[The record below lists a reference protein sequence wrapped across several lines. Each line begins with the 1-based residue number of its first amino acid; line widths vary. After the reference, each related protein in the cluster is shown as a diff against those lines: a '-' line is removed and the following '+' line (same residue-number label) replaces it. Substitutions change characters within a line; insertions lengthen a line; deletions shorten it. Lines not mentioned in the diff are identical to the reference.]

1 MRSLKSSPKG
11 LRQIKEARE
20 LRELAIDR
28 GEWLEEASNFIP
40 PVKNGKNVVPATVS
54 IGTWK
59 RFLQGKAVKSI
70 YFKAFCQVLKL
81 DWEEVV
87 ETEDTVESAKDE
99 DKSST
104 ANYDWNAAPNIP
116 IFYDRSIERN
126 QLKQW
131 LINDKC
137 RLVTIL
143 AMGGVG
149 KTALAVKL
157 AQEVNGEFDYI
168 IWRSLREAP
177 TVEKIIA
184 DVVRFL
190 SQQQEVD
197 LPETLGDKITRL
209 IHYLN
214 TSRCLLILDNGE
226 SILQGGASTGYY
238 LQGYAGYGELFRRV
252 GDSQHQSCLVL
263 TSREQ
268 FPEVRRLAGESL
280 PVRVWELSGLESAS
294 EILTTR
300 GISGSAEDIKDLVK
314 HYHGNPLAL
323 QIVPATI
330 KKLFNGDIRAFL
342 NSGTT
347 VFDDI
352 DDLLTQQFQR
362 LSKPEQSVMFWLAI
376 HRQPVWESDLIE
388 DVLGLS
394 PKDIRSAL
402 NSLSRR
408 CLIQSTHEGVT
419 LQNVVMEYVSEV
431 LIHKVINE
439 LESCE
444 LELLK
449 THAIMQAS
457 APDSIRE
464 NQTQMLLKPVV
475 EYLCKNQTK
484 KVIEHKF
491 RLIVEKLR
499 ESELEVPVGYSGGN
513 LINLLIQLQVNL
525 TGYDFSRL
533 PISQAYLQGVE
544 LPQVNFSDCS
554 FDKTVFSQSLGSI
567 FSVTFSPDQ
576 KLLAT
581 GGMDGQIRLWNV
593 TDGTQIL
600 AWQAHGDWIRCVA
613 FSQDGKLIASCGN
626 DHTVRIWDSQ
636 TTKCLKILRGHTDW
650 VWSVYFV
657 LGKRLVISASSDR
670 TAKVWSLDL
679 GICVYTFNEPD
690 REVWSFA
697 FSNDGKTLATGG
709 ADSVKLWNVWTNQCI
724 KTFDDNSARVRTLAF
739 SPDGKIL
746 VGSSDNQ
753 SITAW
758 DVKTGKCLRSIKT
771 APTGAIWAV
780 KFSPN
785 GETVMSCGT
794 DKIQLWNLENGEPQ
808 MTLQEPYHR
817 IRSLAYS
824 SDQKIIAV
832 GSDDQLVRL
841 WDTQTGKPIRTLQGY
856 SNRIWTVAVS
866 PIPNNVE
873 TLYITSLCLA
883 SGSDDGK
890 IRLWNP
896 ATGECCQTLSGH
908 QGRIRHL
915 TFSQDGKLLASAS
928 HDRTIK
934 IWDINTATCLKTLRG
949 HTDWVWSVIFIQ
961 NNHTLISASDDHT
974 IRLWNINTERSQ
986 ILGNLETEWM
996 WAITSHPQAN
1006 IIATA
1011 GTNQAINLWDIDKGV
1026 CLTSLKG
1033 HTHRI
1038 RAISF
1043 NSSGKLLASSSDDF
1057 QIKLWEVETQ
1067 KCLQN
1072 FWGHQGE
1079 IRALTFIPPSS
1090 TQAEILVSAS
1100 DDCTIRLW
1108 DIQTGN
1114 CIQILTGHQHR
1125 IWSVCYSP
1133 QLDVLFSCSEDE
1145 SIKLWDVSFA
1155 ILRKSTFKCIK
1166 NIRIPKPY
1174 EGMNIKGTF
1183 GLTEAALET
1192 LRVLGAYNHND
1203 VSKPLCQ

>member
-11 LRQIKEARE
+11 LKQIKEARE
-20 LRELAIDR
+20 RRELAIDR
-28 GEWLEEASNFIP
+28 EEWLEEAGNFIP
-40 PVKNGKNVVPATVS
+40 PVKNGKNIVPGTVS

-59 RFLQGKAVKSI
+59 RFLQGKSVKPL

-81 DWEEVV
+81 NWEDIVD
-87 ETEDTVESAKDE
+87 TEDELQSAKYE
-99 DKSST
+99 ESSHIQH
-104 ANYDWNAAPNIP
+104 DWNGAPDVS

-131 LINDKC
+131 LTNDKC

-157 AQEVNGEFDYI
+157 AQEVSGEFDHI

-184 DVVRFL
+184 DVVQFL
-190 SQQQEVD
+190 SQQQEID
-197 LPETLGDKITRL
+197 LPESLGEKITRL
-209 IHYLN
+209 IHYLHN
-214 TSRCLLILDNGE
+214 SRCLLILDNGE
-226 SILQGGASTGYY
+226 SILESAFSTGCYR
-238 LQGYAGYGELFRRV
+238 QGYEGYGELFRKV
-252 GDSQHQSCLVL
+252 GESQHQSCLLL

-268 FPEVRRLAGESL
+268 FQEVRPLAGESL
-280 PVRVWELSGLESAS
+280 PVRVLNLEGLESAT
-294 EILTTR
+294 EILTAR
-300 GISGSAEDIKDLVK
+300 GISGSPEDIKDLVK

-330 KKLFNGDIRAFL
+330 KKLFNGNIRAFL

-362 LSKPEQSVMFWLAI
+362 LTQPEQSLMYWLAI
-376 HRQPVWESDLIE
+376 HRQPVLESDLIR

-394 PKDIRSAL
+394 PKQVREAL
-402 NSLSRR
+402 NFLSRR

-419 LQNVVMEYVSEV
+419 LQNVVMEYVSQV
-431 LIHKVINE
+431 FIHKVINE

-444 LELLK
+444 LELLR
-449 THAIMQAS
+449 THAIIQAS

-464 NQTQMLLKPVV
+464 NQTQVLLKPIV

-484 KVIEHKF
+484 RVIEHKL
-491 RLIVEKLR
+491 RLIVEKLK
-499 ESELEVPVGYSGGN
+499 EAELQIPVGYAGGN

-525 TGYDFSRL
+525 SGYDFSRL

-544 LPQVNFSDCS
+544 LPQINFSDCS

-567 FSVTFSPDQ
+567 FSVAFSPDQ
-576 KLLAT
+576 KSLAT
-581 GGMDGQIRLWNV
+581 GGMDGQIRLWDV
-593 TDGTQIL
+593 ADGTQIL
-600 AWQAHGDWIRCVA
+600 AWQAHGNWIRTVA
-613 FSQDGKLIASCGN
+613 FSPDGKLIASCGN

-636 TTKCLKILRGHTDW
+636 TAKCLKILHGHTDW

-657 LGKRLVISASSDR
+657 LGKRFAISASSDR
-670 TAKVWSLDL
+670 TAKIWSLDL
-679 GICVYTFNEPD
+679 GVCIYTFHEPD

-724 KTFDDNSARVRTLAF
+724 KTVEESSTRVRTLAF
-739 SPDGKIL
+739 SPDAKTL

-753 SITAW
+753 SIKAW
-758 DVKTGKCLRSIKT
+758 DVKTGKCLRSIKI

-780 KFSPN
+780 KFSPD
-785 GETVMSCGT
+785 GKTVMSCGT

-808 MTLQEPYHR
+808 MTFHEPHHR
-817 IRSLAYS
+817 IRSLAFS
-824 SDQKIIAV
+824 PDQKIIAV

-866 PIPNNVE
+866 PIPNPNNVE
-873 TLYITSLCLA
+873 TRYIASPSRYIASPYLA
-883 SGSDDGK
+883 SGSDDGN
-890 IRLWNP
+890 IRLWDA
-896 ATGECCQTLSGH
+896 ATGECCKTLSGH
-908 QGRIRHL
+908 KGRIRHI
-915 TFSQDGKLLASAS
+915 TFSPDGELLASAS

-934 IWDINTATCLKTLRG
+934 LWDTNTGACLKTWYG
-949 HTDWVWSVIFIQ
+949 HTDWVWSVIFTQ
-961 NNHTLISASDDHT
+961 NSHTLISASDDHT
-974 IRLWNINTERSQ
+974 IRLWDTRTNQSQ

-996 WAITSHPQAN
+996 WAIASHPHAN
-1006 IIATA
+1006 IIATT
-1011 GTNQAINLWDIDKGV
+1011 GTSQAINLWDIHNGV
-1026 CLTSLKG
+1026 CLTSLIG

-1038 RAISF
+1038 RAITF
-1043 NSSGKLLASSSDDF
+1043 NENGKLLASSSDDF
-1057 QIKLWEVETQ
+1057 NIKLWEVETQ
-1067 KCLQN
+1067 KCLHS

-1079 IRALTFIPPSS
+1079 IRAMTFIPPSPNTPS
-1090 TQAEILVSAS
+1090 ILVSAS
-1100 DDCTIRLW
+1100 DDRTIKLW
-1108 DIQTGN
+1108 DTQTGN
-1114 CIQILTGHQHR
+1114 CIQVLTGHQDR

-1145 SIKLWDVSFA
+1145 TIKLWD
-1155 ILRKSTFKCIK
+1155 IRTFKCIK
-1166 NIRIPKPY
+1166 TLRISKPY
-1174 EGMNIKGTF
+1174 EGMNIKGVS
-1183 GLTEAALET
+1183 GLTEAAIET
-1192 LRVLGAYNHND
+1192 LRVLGA
-1203 VSKPLCQ
+1203 VLGTGQT

>member
-11 LRQIKEARE
+11 LRQIREARE
-20 LRELAIDR
+20 SRELAIDR
-28 GEWLEEASNFIP
+28 EEWLEEASNFIP

-59 RFLQGKAVKSI
+59 RFLQGKPVKPP
-70 YFKAFCQVLKL
+70 YFKAFCQVLQL
-81 DWEEVV
+81 NWEEVV
-87 ETEDTVESAKDE
+87 ETEDEVESAKNKDE
-99 DKSST
+99 SLSISK
-104 ANYDWNAAPNIP
+104 YDWNAAPDIP
-116 IFYDRSIERN
+116 IFSERSKELHT
-126 QLKQW
+126 LKQW
-131 LINDKC
+131 LTDDKC

-149 KTALAVKL
+149 KTTLAKKL
-157 AQEVNGEFDYI
+157 AQEVDGEFDYI

-226 SILQGGASTGYY
+226 SILQGGASTGCY
-238 LQGYAGYGELFRRV
+238 LQGYAGYGELFRNV
-252 GDSQHQSCLVL
+252 GESQHQSCLLL

-268 FPEVRRLAGESL
+268 FPEVRRFAGESL
-280 PVRVWELSGLESAS
+280 PVRVWELAGLESAS
-294 EILTTR
+294 EILTAR

-330 KKLFNGDIRAFL
+330 KKLFNGNIRAFL

-362 LSKPEQSVMFWLAI
+362 LSKPEQSLIYWLAI
-376 HRQPVWESDLIE
+376 HRQPVWESDLVE
-388 DVLGLS
+388 SVLGLS
-394 PKDIRSAL
+394 PKEVREGL

-408 CLIQSTHEGVT
+408 CLIQSTHEGLT
-419 LQNVVMEYVSEV
+419 LQNVVMEYISEI
-431 LIHKVINE
+431 LIRKVIHE

-444 LELLK
+444 LDILK
-449 THAIMQAS
+449 THAIIQAS
-457 APDSIRE
+457 APDFIRE
-464 NQTQMLLKPVV
+464 NQIQVLLKPVA
-475 EYLCKNQTK
+475 EYLCKNQTQ

-499 ESELEVPVGYSGGN
+499 TEQLETPVGYAGGN

-567 FSVTFSPDQ
+567 FSVNFSPDQ

-581 GGMDGQIRLWNV
+581 GGMDGQIRLWDV
-593 TDGTQIL
+593 ADGTQIL
-600 AWQAHGDWIRCVA
+600 AWQAHDDWIRCVA
-613 FSQDGKLIASCGN
+613 FSPDGKLIASCGN

-657 LGKRLVISASSDR
+657 LGKRLIISASSDR

-679 GICVYTFNEPD
+679 GVCVYTFHEPD

-709 ADSVKLWNVWTNQCI
+709 ADSVKLWNVWTNQCM
-724 KTFDDNSARVRTLAF
+724 KTFDESSTRVRTLAF
-739 SPDGKIL
+739 SPDCKTL

-780 KFSPN
+780 KFSSD
-785 GETVMSCGT
+785 GKTVMSCGT

-808 MTLQEPYHR
+808 ITLHEPHHR

-824 SDQKIIAV
+824 PDQKMIAV

-856 SNRIWTVAVS
+856 SNRIWTVAVN
-866 PIPNNVE
+866 PIPNNNVE
-873 TLYITSLCLA
+873 TLYITSPHIASPHIASSHIASILA

-896 ATGECCQTLSGH
+896 ATGEC
-908 QGRIRHL
+908 
-915 TFSQDGKLLASAS
+915 FD
-928 HDRTIK
+928 
-934 IWDINTATCLKTLRG
+934 
-949 HTDWVWSVIFIQ
+949 
-961 NNHTLISASDDHT
+961 
-974 IRLWNINTERSQ
+974 
-986 ILGNLETEWM
+986 
-996 WAITSHPQAN
+996 
-1006 IIATA
+1006 
-1011 GTNQAINLWDIDKGV
+1011 
-1026 CLTSLKG
+1026 
-1033 HTHRI
+1033 
-1038 RAISF
+1038 
-1043 NSSGKLLASSSDDF
+1043 
-1057 QIKLWEVETQ
+1057 
-1067 KCLQN
+1067 
-1072 FWGHQGE
+1072 
-1079 IRALTFIPPSS
+1079 
-1090 TQAEILVSAS
+1090 
-1100 DDCTIRLW
+1100 
-1108 DIQTGN
+1108 
-1114 CIQILTGHQHR
+1114 ILTG
-1125 IWSVCYSP
+1125 
-1133 QLDVLFSCSEDE
+1133 L
-1145 SIKLWDVSFA
+1145 
-1155 ILRKSTFKCIK
+1155 
-1166 NIRIPKPY
+1166 KP
-1174 EGMNIKGTF
+1174 
-1183 GLTEAALET
+1183 
-1192 LRVLGAYNHND
+1192 R
-1203 VSKPLCQ
+1203 